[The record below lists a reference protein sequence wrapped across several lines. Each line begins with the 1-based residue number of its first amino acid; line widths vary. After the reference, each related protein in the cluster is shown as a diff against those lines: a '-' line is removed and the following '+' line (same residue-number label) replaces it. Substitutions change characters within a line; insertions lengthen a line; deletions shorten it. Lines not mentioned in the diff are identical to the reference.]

1 MSISDDHKNDTDPA
15 ERLKYY
21 GRRKGHTL
29 SGRKQSLVETLLPAI
44 SVDIDGVEEG
54 ALDPKSLFTAP
65 PKEVWLEVGFGKG
78 EHMVWQTEHNN
89 DIGMIGCEP
98 YLNGVAGLLSQ
109 IDDTKNDAIRIFG
122 EDARYL
128 LELLP
133 DASIT
138 KVFLLHP
145 DPWPKR
151 RHAKRRFLCPDNLD
165 QIARL
170 LVDGGEFRV
179 AHDLPVYQ
187 EWISL
192 QMSERDDFV
201 WQAKGRSDW
210 IDRAEDW
217 PETRYEAKAK
227 REGRTPMYFRYRRA
241 AR

>member
-1 MSISDDHKNDTDPA
+1 MSTSDDHKHNTDQA

-21 GRRKGHTL
+21 GRRKGHAL
-29 SGRKQSLVETLLPAI
+29 SGRKQSLVESLLPAI
-44 SVDIDGVEEG
+44 SVEIEGIKDG
-54 ALDPKSLFTAP
+54 ALDPKSLFTTA

-78 EHMVWQTEHNN
+78 EHMVWQTEHNST
-89 DIGMIGCEP
+89 IGMIGCEP
-98 YLNGVAGLLSQ
+98 YLNGVAGLLSH

-128 LELLP
+128 LPLLP

-138 KVFLLHP
+138 KFFLLHP

-151 RHAKRRFLCPDNLD
+151 RHAKRRFLCPENLD
-165 QIARL
+165 QIARV

-192 QMSERDDFV
+192 QMSPRDDFV
-201 WQAKGRSDW
+201 WQAEGRSDW
-210 IDRAEDW
+210 LDRADDW

-227 REGRTPMYFRYRRA
+227 REGRTPMYFRYRRD